1 MNSKKFFH
9 DKLMLLLLSVLAFL
23 ALFITLSVV
32 LRLGT
37 GQGISDYY
45 IEYRQGPN
53 HSVRGDFSPTG
64 TVWSILTFVWFSF
77 IVLAISSIMSIKT
90 YKIKRQVAIVILA
103 LGILLLLLAAIVSNV
118 LLGHR

>member
-1 MNSKKFFH
+1 MASKKYFH
-9 DKLMLLLLSVLAFL
+9 DKLTLLLLSILAFL
-23 ALFITLSVV
+23 TLFITLSVL

-64 TVWSILTFVWFSF
+64 NVWSILTFIWFSF
-77 IVLAISSIMSIKT
+77 IVLIVSAGLSIKT
-90 YKIKRQVAIVILA
+90 YRIKRELSLVVLL
-103 LGILLLLLAAIVSNV
+103 LGILLLILAAIVSNV

>member
-1 MNSKKFFH
+1 MSAKKIFH
-9 DKLMLLLLSVLAFL
+9 DKLALLLLSILAFL
-23 ALFITLSVV
+23 TLFITLSVV

-53 HSVRGDFSPTG
+53 RSVRGDFSPTG

-77 IVLAISSIMSIKT
+77 IVLIISVVMSIKT
-90 YKIKRQVAIVILA
+90 YKIKREVTLVILA